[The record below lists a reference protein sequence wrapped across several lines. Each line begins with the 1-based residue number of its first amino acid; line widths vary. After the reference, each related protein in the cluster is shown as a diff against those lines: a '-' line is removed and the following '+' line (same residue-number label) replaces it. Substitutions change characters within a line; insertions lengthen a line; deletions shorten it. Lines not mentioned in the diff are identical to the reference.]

1 MIIAKWWFIP
11 SAHGRQFRCVL
22 VPRILTGPDTKVEQ
36 RTRWVRGTETWQQL
50 VVSSKMG
57 LYIVVTF
64 GYCYYGFGWRCY
76 DDTLYYKY
84 AIVSLLSGQSM
95 SIVYYVI
102 LWIRGVCDL
111 MSNLGNWN
119 RYHHNPDCILACFAG
134 MHMYS
139 STLHENLWVGI
150 CILYTHT
157 NAVHRLFWVC
167 YISSVGTYILHP
179 NGTCTYMY
187 PHDGCSKRY
196 V

>member
-1 MIIAKWWFIP
+1 MRHDYGKVVIHTIRARP
-11 SAHGRQFRCVL
+11 SVL

-36 RTRWVRGTETWQQL
+36 RTSGTETWQQL

-119 RYHHNPDCILACFAG
+119 RYHHNPDCILFFWLALLGC
-134 MHMYS
+134 
-139 STLHENLWVGI
+139 I
-150 CILYTHT
+150 CTRVLYMK
-157 NAVHRLFWVC
+157 
-167 YISSVGTYILHP
+167 
-179 NGTCTYMY
+179 TC
-187 PHDGCSKRY
+187 G
-196 V
+196 